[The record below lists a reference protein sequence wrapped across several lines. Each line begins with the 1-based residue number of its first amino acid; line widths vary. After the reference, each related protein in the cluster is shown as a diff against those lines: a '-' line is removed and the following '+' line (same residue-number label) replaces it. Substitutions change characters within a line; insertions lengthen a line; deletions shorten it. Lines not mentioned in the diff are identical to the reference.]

1 MKKYRQMEV
10 MVLIVVGVLI
20 FAGCAVDTEMVKSEP
35 REKVEYEKTELELDP
50 PGSDWAGSDTVLYEH
65 NNTLFFRGE
74 VIGVYDLALG
84 KRQAEA
90 DAKKRIIEKVRS
102 EAIVEFRE
110 LTRGANTAPHDV
122 GRFAEDMIE
131 SVAKVSISGITPVKV
146 HWEEVPAASSSPGVS
161 RAYHIFSLVA
171 ILKKEF
177 DQAKAELI
185 GSALQKNIDPNQET
199 KTLFEKW
206 KEQSRMEK

>member
-10 MVLIVVGVLI
+10 MVLIVVVVLF
-20 FAGCAVDTEMVKSEP
+20 FAGCAVDTGMVELEP
-35 REKVEYEKTELELDP
+35 REKVESEKTELKLDP
-50 PGSDWAGSDTVLYEH
+50 LGSDWAGSDTVLYEH
-65 NNTLFFRGE
+65 NNTLFFKGE

-110 LTRGANTAPHDV
+110 LTRGANAAPNDV

-131 SVAKVSISGITPVKV
+131 SVAKVSISGMTPVKV
-146 HWEEVPAASSSPGVS
+146 HWEEVSAPPSHGGSS
-161 RAYHIFSLVA
+161 RAYHILSLVA
-171 ILKKEF
+171 IPKVEF
-177 DQAKAELI
+177 EQAKTELI
-185 GSALQKNIDPNQET
+185 GSALENTNPNQET
-199 KTLFEKW
+199 EALLEEW
-206 KEQSRMEK
+206 KKQRRQEQ